1 MEVALWDLCNDSVNS
16 DSGPVMQE
24 ESSAAVPE
32 AVVPAPGAS
41 AGKPVVV
48 ALIGL
53 PGAGKTVVARALE
66 DQLGLRRV
74 CRDAIR
80 HAMFPRCAYSFAEKR
95 AAFRAQLLALEIN
108 CMLGESS
115 VLDGVTF
122 TRRRDLMRVGA
133 AIRRYAFTPVPIYLE
148 CPPDVARARIAADVA
163 ADRHLARD
171 RTPDV
176 VTEVLSRFDAPPPN
190 ALVIDA
196 RKPATEVCRLVVEA
210 VSALRG
216 TKPRSLA
223 AQA

>member
-1 MEVALWDLCNDSVNS
+1 MEVALRNLCNDTGKRKSEPFM
-16 DSGPVMQE
+16 DDEP
-24 ESSAAVPE
+24 SAAVPE
-32 AVVPAPGAS
+32 AVPAPGGS

-122 TRRRDLMRVGA
+122 TRRRDLMRVDA
-133 AIRRYAFTPVPIYLE
+133 AIRRYGFTPIPIYLE
-148 CPPDVARARIAADVA
+148 CPPDVARARIAADVEN
-163 ADRHLARD
+163 DRHLARD

-176 VTEVLSRFDAPPPN
+176 VTEVLSRFDPPPPN

-196 RKPATEVCRLVVEA
+196 RKPAAEVCRLAVDA

-216 TKPRSLA
+216 TKPARA

>member
-1 MEVALWDLCNDSVNS
+1 M
-16 DSGPVMQE
+16 PE
-24 ESSAAVPE
+24 ESSAAVTE
-32 AVVPAPGAS
+32 AAVQAPRPN

-53 PGAGKTVVARALE
+53 PGAGKSTVARALE

-122 TRRRDLMRVGA
+122 TRRRDLMRVDA
-133 AIRRYAFTPVPIYLE
+133 AIRRYGFAPIPIYLE
-148 CPPDVARARIAADVA
+148 CPPDLARARIAADVA
-163 ADRHLARD
+163 NDRHLARD

-196 RKPATEVCRLVVEA
+196 RKSATDVCRLAVEA
-210 VSALRG
+210 VTVLRG
-216 TKPRSLA
+216 MKPRATLA
-223 AQA
+223 ET

>member
-1 MEVALWDLCNDSVNS
+1 MS
-16 DSGPVMQE
+16 E
-24 ESSAAVPE
+24 EASAAVPE
-32 AVVPAPGAS
+32 ATMPERTPLS
-41 AGKPVVV
+41 GKPVVV

-53 PGAGKTVVARALE
+53 PGAGKSVVARALE

-80 HAMFPRCAYSFAEKR
+80 HAMFPRCSYSFAEKR

-108 CMLGESS
+108 CMLGEPS

-122 TRRRDLMRVGA
+122 TRHRDLMRVDT
-133 AIRRYAFTPVPIYLE
+133 AIRRYGFTPVPIYLE

-163 ADRHLARD
+163 GDRHLARD

-196 RKPATEVCRLVVEA
+196 RKPATEVCRLAVEA
-210 VSALRG
+210 VTVLRG
-216 TKPRSLA
+216 MKPRATLA
-223 AQA
+223 ET